1 MDLFIKT
8 SLNNGIRKVKN
19 LSNMKRFICLTIFYF
34 MLGCFLAK
42 AVNAQAIVRSFNSD
56 AFVTAYIN
64 GQAYGYN
71 SENINRQNN
80 GPRNSC
86 IYESRERTKD
96 GVVIGREEVKHC
108 HEEVKTG
115 ENNDSNFIKDLI
127 TSPLGET
134 LIVLTSSLLLQRV
147 AAGGGR

>member
-1 MDLFIKT
+1 M
-8 SLNNGIRKVKN
+8 
-19 LSNMKRFICLTIFYF
+19 LSFFF
-34 MLGCFLAK
+34 AK

-64 GQAYGYN
+64 GNAYGYDADR
-71 SENINRQNN
+71 INRQS

-86 IYESRERTKD
+86 IYESQERTKD
-96 GVVIGREEVKHC
+96 GVVIGRDEVKRC

-115 ENNDSNFIKDLI
+115 ENDSSLIKDLI

-134 LIVLTSSLLLQRV
+134 MIVLMSSLLLQRV
-147 AAGGGR
+147 AGGTSAR

>member
-1 MDLFIKT
+1 MKKFLF
-8 SLNNGIRKVKN
+8 
-19 LSNMKRFICLTIFYF
+19 LTIFYI
-34 MLGCFLAK
+34 MLGLFLAK
-42 AVNAQAIVRSFNSD
+42 VVNAQAIVRSFNSD

-64 GQAYGYN
+64 GNAYGYDADR
-71 SENINRQNN
+71 INRQS

-86 IYESRERTKD
+86 IYESQERTKD
-96 GVVIGREEVKHC
+96 GVVIGRDEIKRC

-115 ENNDSNFIKDLI
+115 ESDSSFIKDFI

-147 AAGGGR
+147 AASASAR

>member
-1 MDLFIKT
+1 MMKKFLF
-8 SLNNGIRKVKN
+8 
-19 LSNMKRFICLTIFYF
+19 LTIFYF
-34 MLGCFLAK
+34 VLSLFLAK
-42 AVNAQAIVRSFNSD
+42 VVNAQAIVRSFNSD

-64 GQAYGYN
+64 GNAYGYDADR
-71 SENINRQNN
+71 INRQS

-86 IYESRERTKD
+86 IYESQERTKD
-96 GVVIGREEVKHC
+96 GVVIGRDEIKRC

-115 ENNDSNFIKDLI
+115 ESNSSFIKDFI

-147 AAGGGR
+147 AGGASAR

>member
-1 MDLFIKT
+1 MKKFIY
-8 SLNNGIRKVKN
+8 
-19 LSNMKRFICLTIFYF
+19 LTTFYLV
-34 MLGCFLAK
+34 LGLFLAK
-42 AVNAQAIVRSFNSD
+42 AVNAQAVVRSFNSD

-71 SENINRQNN
+71 AENINRQNN

-108 HEEVKTG
+108 HEEIKTG
-115 ENNDSNFIKDLI
+115 ENNDSNIIKDVKA
-127 TSPLGET
+127 SPLGET
-134 LIVLTSSLLLQRV
+134 LIVITSSLLLQKISVGASAR
-147 AAGGGR
+147 

>member
-1 MDLFIKT
+1 MKVMKKILFLI
-8 SLNNGIRKVKN
+8 V
-19 LSNMKRFICLTIFYF
+19 FYF
-34 MLGCFLAK
+34 VLGLFLTTV
-42 AVNAQAIVRSFNSD
+42 VNAQSIVRTFNSD

-64 GQAYGYN
+64 GNAYGYDADR
-71 SENINRQNN
+71 INRQS

-86 IYESRERTKD
+86 IYESQERTKD
-96 GVVIGREEVKHC
+96 GVVIGRDEIKRC

-115 ENNDSNFIKDLI
+115 ESDTSFIKDFI

-147 AAGGGR
+147 AAGSSTR

>member
-1 MDLFIKT
+1 
-8 SLNNGIRKVKN
+8 
-19 LSNMKRFICLTIFYF
+19 MKRFIFLTIFYF
-34 MLGCFLAK
+34 ILSLFIAK

-64 GQAYGYN
+64 GNAYGYN
-71 SENINRQNN
+71 AENINRQNN

-86 IYESRERTKD
+86 VYESRERTKD
-96 GVVIGREEVKHC
+96 GVVIGRDEVKHC

-115 ENNDSNFIKDLI
+115 ENDSSLVKDLI

-134 LIVLTSSLLLQRV
+134 LIVLASSLLLQRV

>member
-1 MDLFIKT
+1 MKKFIFLT
-8 SLNNGIRKVKN
+8 VFYLV
-19 LSNMKRFICLTIFYF
+19 LSF
-34 MLGCFLAK
+34 FLAK

-64 GQAYGYN
+64 GNAYGYDADR
-71 SENINRQNN
+71 INRQS

-86 IYESRERTKD
+86 IYESQERTKD
-96 GVVIGREEVKHC
+96 GVVIGRDEVKRC

-115 ENNDSNFIKDLI
+115 ESDSSFIKDLI

-134 LIVLTSSLLLQRV
+134 LIVLTSSLLLQKISVGASAR
-147 AAGGGR
+147 